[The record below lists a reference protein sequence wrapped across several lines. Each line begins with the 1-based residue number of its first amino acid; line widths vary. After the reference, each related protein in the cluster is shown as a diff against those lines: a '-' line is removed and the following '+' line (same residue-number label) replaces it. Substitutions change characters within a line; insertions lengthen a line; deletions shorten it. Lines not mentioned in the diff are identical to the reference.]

1 MESTNSGLNGQA
13 TRLPSSLF
21 SSQAQKFLHERGL
34 DDAELMSKCDIFEL
48 SPDQMKHV
56 ADIPWAALRI
66 PYTAEFAR
74 YRFIPNGNHEIREEN
89 PVGAKLPKVP
99 KQTRV
104 KKREN
109 GDDKLIELRY
119 WQPAHSGV
127 HLYLPRLIDWPAV
140 MADYRRELIIAE
152 GEFKAVSAIHILDI
166 AACGIGGVWNWKPA
180 DGLILPEF
188 DRFTWRD
195 PEAPPYDF
203 SYGRTVYLV
212 LDSDVRRRSDLRNA
226 RDLLAWQLGDRGANV
241 RIINLPETLTEYA
254 RKAA

>member
-1 MESTNSGLNGQA
+1 
-13 TRLPSSLF
+13 
-21 SSQAQKFLHERGL
+21 
-34 DDAELMSKCDIFEL
+34 
-48 SPDQMKHV
+48 
-56 ADIPWAALRI
+56 
-66 PYTAEFAR
+66 
-74 YRFIPNGNHEIREEN
+74 
-89 PVGAKLPKVP
+89 
-99 KQTRV
+99 
-104 KKREN
+104 
-109 GDDKLIELRY
+109 
-119 WQPAHSGV
+119 
-127 HLYLPRLIDWPAV
+127 